1 VFVVLLA
8 GAGYQLVGAPYHLA
22 LGPQSSAGA
31 ASTMADDADQD
42 ANKDANAHPVTS
54 QQIQAMVDGL
64 AARLKANPGD
74 GDGWVMLAR
83 SYVALGKHAEA
94 VGAFKRAQTLRPADA
109 DLLADYADALAMV
122 NNGLQGEPLA
132 MVERAIKLDPRN
144 VKALSLAGTAAFDK
158 KDYAG
163 AVKMWERAAQA
174 EPPGSAFGQQLRSGI
189 AEARQLAGLPP
200 STIVTADAPPA
211 AAAAFTTGSAQ
222 VAGTVTL
229 AQGLATRVSPDDT
242 VFIFARAVEGQRM
255 PLAIVRKQVKDL
267 PFKFTLDDSMS
278 MSPEAKLSGF
288 ARVVVGARISKS
300 GNAMP
305 QPGDLQGVTPAVA
318 VGANELRIEIN
329 QEVTRQ

>member
-1 VFVVLLA
+1 
-8 GAGYQLVGAPYHLA
+8 
-22 LGPQSSAGA
+22 
-31 ASTMADDADQD
+31 
-42 ANKDANAHPVTS
+42 
-54 QQIQAMVDGL
+54 
-64 AARLKANPGD
+64 
-74 GDGWVMLAR
+74 
-83 SYVALGKHAEA
+83 
-94 VGAFKRAQTLRPADA
+94 
-109 DLLADYADALAMV
+109 
-122 NNGLQGEPLA
+122 
-132 MVERAIKLDPRN
+132 
-144 VKALSLAGTAAFDK
+144 LSLAGTAAFDK

-211 AAAAFTTGSAQ
+211 AAAAFATGSAQ

>member
-1 VFVVLLA
+1 LALA
-8 GAGYQLVGAPYHLA
+8 GFVIHY
-22 LGPQSSAGA
+22 
-31 ASTMADDADQD
+31 
-42 ANKDANAHPVTS
+42 
-54 QQIQAMVDGL
+54 
-64 AARLKANPGD
+64 
-74 GDGWVMLAR
+74 
-83 SYVALGKHAEA
+83 
-94 VGAFKRAQTLRPADA
+94 
-109 DLLADYADALAMV
+109 
-122 NNGLQGEPLA
+122 
-132 MVERAIKLDPRN
+132 
-144 VKALSLAGTAAFDK
+144 
-158 KDYAG
+158 
-163 AVKMWERAAQA
+163 
-174 EPPGSAFGQQLRSGI
+174 
-189 AEARQLAGLPP
+189 
-200 STIVTADAPPA
+200 DAPPA

-229 AQGLATRVSPDDT
+229 AHGLATRVSPDDT